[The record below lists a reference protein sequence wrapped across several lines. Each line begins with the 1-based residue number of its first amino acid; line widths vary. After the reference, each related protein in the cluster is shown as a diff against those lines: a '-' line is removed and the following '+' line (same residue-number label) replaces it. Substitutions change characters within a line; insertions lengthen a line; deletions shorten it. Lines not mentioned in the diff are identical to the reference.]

1 MTQKSPF
8 LKKIAQEL
16 ISEFDYSELKDVT
29 IVLPNKRA
37 GIFLKKYIAQLIDKP
52 VLLPRITGMEEFVL
66 QTTGLHKADNIYLL
80 SELFTVYQTF
90 FPEETFDSF
99 LSVGQVLLSDFNEI
113 DRYLI
118 NPDDIYKNIVDYK
131 AFDVWEFDK
140 ENLTDIQHNY
150 LEFWRKIPEI
160 YTRFQE
166 QILQEHF
173 AYQGLLYRYLCN
185 NFSLLEQFPAS
196 SIWFCGFN
204 ALTRSEEEIIN
215 FLRQNNQAR
224 IFWDIDE
231 FYLKD
236 AEQEAGVFI
245 RKHLKNI
252 ALHTREDIKWISRNL
267 QTENKVL
274 NEIECNGN
282 ILQAKALHDF
292 CVNENISPDEETV
305 IVLADE
311 SLLLP
316 VLSSLPEQV
325 AQVNVTMGLPLKDT
339 PLTSFMLK
347 YIRLFYHVTAG
358 LEKHNFYYKDFFEVL
373 NEPFFSILLDK
384 KFGLTVKEIQ
394 EIFRENNLIYFTLQD
409 LHQAFSEKKTDEM
422 LDFYRLFQFSETVSV
437 TQIIDKLKHIL
448 YLKRTVLDTQKTI
461 DSIELEVIFEWN
473 KLLVQLQDI
482 IRKNQCIR
490 TVKSLLFVLK
500 QLLPQH
506 RIDFYGEPLAGI
518 QVMGMLETRNLDF
531 SQVLML
537 SVNEGILPF
546 GKTAQTFIPFE
557 VKKHFGLPT
566 HYEKDAIYAYHFYRL
581 LQYPEKI
588 TLFYNNE
595 KDELGAGG
603 EKSRFIHQIIND
615 LPNFSVTKK
624 IYHAANTTSETLVK
638 RIKNTAEIREKII
651 EYLTHPKG
659 VSPSA
664 LNTFMNCPLDF
675 YNKYILGIKENEN
688 IEENI
693 EANVMGDIIHSTLEK
708 LYTPYIN
715 NILTESIISK
725 CLQEY
730 SGVLQQEFT
739 GKFKNKNYYR
749 YGQNKIIYELTNTMI
764 YNFLQFEKQ
773 AAKKN
778 QTVILGLEKKIK
790 EEIQINYQGQ
800 PLTIF
805 LTGKIDRIEQ
815 YNDHLRIID
824 YKTGRAQDSLSK
836 AYRFQLQYYAYL
848 YFLQNQKLP
857 NSSGLYYLSQKSPK
871 LVSLLPK
878 NEVLNQEYI
887 QLIEEEIQTVILSI
901 LETEYFEHNSK
912 SNYCVICTA

>member
-1 MTQKSPF
+1 MTVKRPF

-16 ISEFDYSELKDVT
+16 IASFHYSEMKDVT

-52 VLLPRITGMEEFVL
+52 VLLPRIIGMEEFVL
-66 QTTGLHKADNIYLL
+66 QATALNKADNIYLL

-90 FPEETFDSF
+90 FPDETFDSF
-99 LSVGQVLLSDFNEI
+99 LPVGQVLLSDFNEI

-118 NPDDIYKNIVDYK
+118 NPDDIYRNIVAYK
-131 AFDVWEFDK
+131 AFDVWDFDK
-140 ENLTDIQHNY
+140 ENLTDIQQNY
-150 LEFWRKIPEI
+150 LEFWQKIPQI

-166 QILQEHF
+166 QILQEQF
-173 AYQGLLYRYLCN
+173 AYQGLLYRYLCDN
-185 NFSLLEQFPAS
+185 LSLLKQFPAS

-215 FLRQNNQAR
+215 VLLQHNQAK
-224 IFWDIDE
+224 IYWDIDE
-231 FYLKD
+231 FYLHD
-236 AEQEAGVFI
+236 TEQEAGVFI

-252 ALHTREDIKWISRNL
+252 KLNAREEVKWISRNL

-274 NEIECNGN
+274 HEIECNGN
-282 ILQAKALHDF
+282 VLQAKALHDV
-292 CVNENISPDEETV
+292 CINEKISPDEETV

-325 AQVNVTMGLPLKDT
+325 EQVNVTMGLPLNDT
-339 PLTSFMLK
+339 PLTSFVLK
-347 YIRLFYHVTAG
+347 YIRLFYYATTD

-373 NEPFFSILLDK
+373 NEPFFSVLLDK
-384 KFGLTVKEIQ
+384 KFGLTINEIQ
-394 EIFRENNLIYFTLQD
+394 TVFRENNLIYFTLQD
-409 LHQAFSEKKTDEM
+409 LHQAFSDKKNDEM
-422 LDFYRLFQFSETVSV
+422 PAFYHLFQFSETVSIA
-437 TQIIDKLKHIL
+437 QIIDKLKHIL

-461 DSIELEVIFEWN
+461 DSIELEIIFEWN

-482 IRKNQCIR
+482 IRKNQCIH

-531 SQVLML
+531 SQVIML

-546 GKTAQTFIPFE
+546 GKHTQTFIPFE
-557 VKKHFGLPT
+557 IKKHFGLPT

-595 KDELGAGG
+595 KDELGSGG

-615 LPNFSVTKK
+615 LPNFKVTKK
-624 IYHAANTTSETLVK
+624 TYHAANTTSKNISK
-638 RIKNTAEIREKII
+638 RIQNTSGIREKII
-651 EYLTHPKG
+651 AYLTNPKG

-664 LNTFMNCPLDF
+664 LNTFTNCPLDF

-693 EANVMGDIIHSTLEK
+693 QANVMGKIIHNTLEK
-708 LYTPYIN
+708 LYMPYLN
-715 NILTESIISK
+715 NRLTESIMAK

-730 SGVLQQEFT
+730 TGVLQQEFT
-739 GKFKNKNYYR
+739 GKFKNENYYR
-749 YGQNKIIYELTNTMI
+749 YGQNKIIYELTDTMI

-773 AAKKN
+773 ASKKN
-778 QTVILGLEKKIK
+778 EVIILGLEKQIK
-790 EEIQINYQGQ
+790 EAIQIDYEGQ
-800 PLTIF
+800 SLTIF
-805 LTGKIDRIEQ
+805 LTGKIDRVEQ
-815 YNDHLRIID
+815 YNNQLRIID
-824 YKTGRAQDSLSK
+824 YKTGRAQSGLSP
-836 AYRFQLQYYAYL
+836 AYRFQLQCYAYL
-848 YFLQNQKLP
+848 YFLQNQQLP
-857 NSSGLYYLSQKSPK
+857 NASGLYYLSQKSPK
-871 LVSLLPK
+871 FTSMLK
-878 NEVLNQEYI
+878 RNETLNQEYI
-887 QLIEEEIQTVILSI
+887 QSVEQEIQTLIVSI
-901 LETEYFEHNSK
+901 LQTEYFEHNSK
-912 SNYCVICTA
+912 SEYCAICTE